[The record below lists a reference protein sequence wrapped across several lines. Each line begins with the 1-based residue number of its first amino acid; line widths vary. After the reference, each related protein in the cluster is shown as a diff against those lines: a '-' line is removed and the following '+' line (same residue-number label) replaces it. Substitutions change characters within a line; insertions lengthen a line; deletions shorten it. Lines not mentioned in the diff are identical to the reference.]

1 MTVWFKHLQDKI
13 LEKLSAEESLE
24 RVIHM
29 QTLTTKEQTL
39 EADEQIVQS
48 IQKPAVAEESSGE
61 LPKVN
66 LLVAT
71 LVATVT
77 FIAAFQVPG
86 GYDDNGLAILSENT
100 YFRLFMECD
109 SLAFGFSAGSIFIH
123 FLIPYVPKFMKFN
136 YLRLLLIAITEF
148 VILLMFSAFICGIS
162 AVSVDKSGFANNTIY
177 SCALFSFFVP
187 LTFLT
192 VYFSLTSST

>member
-1 MTVWFKHLQDKI
+1 MV
-13 LEKLSAEESLE
+13 
-24 RVIHM
+24 
-29 QTLTTKEQTL
+29 
-39 EADEQIVQS
+39 
-48 IQKPAVAEESSGE
+48 
-61 LPKVN
+61 
-66 LLVAT
+66 
-71 LVATVT
+71 
-77 FIAAFQVPG
+77 
-86 GYDDNGLAILSENT
+86 
-100 YFRLFMECD
+100 CD

-123 FLIPYVPKFMKFN
+123 FLIPYVPKIMKFN

-192 VYFSLTSST
+192 VYFSLTSSTWNIPQALFSLTTKWLLSNNSFATNVISLPQQQSATFFASFTCISASGWNLCSGIQFGLSAFIVVGLFL